1 MLRNVFEKEVEIYKR
16 KKKWKF
22 LKYNDEV
29 SLPGQEVNS
38 KQILVIRVYSVARR
52 EKPVLPVC
60 VLHRLSQALL
70 PSFDHFYPPLLLFF
84 QHLLLY
90 YNAIVTHSSNRIL

>member
-22 LKYNDEV
+22 LKYNNEV

-52 EKPVLPVC
+52 EKPVLRV
-60 VLHRLSQALL
+60 VFLL
-70 PSFDHFYPPLLLFF
+70 IEAYNRYYTDYHKPCFPLLTILT
-84 QHLLLY
+84 HLC
-90 YNAIVTHSSNRIL
+90 